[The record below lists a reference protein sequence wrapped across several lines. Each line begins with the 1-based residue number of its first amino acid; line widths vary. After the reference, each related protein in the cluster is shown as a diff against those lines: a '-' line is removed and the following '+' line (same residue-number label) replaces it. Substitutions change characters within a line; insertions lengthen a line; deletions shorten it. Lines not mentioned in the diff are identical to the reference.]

1 MMRKA
6 SKKPWISVIIPTREH
21 PEMLAKCMK
30 SLAAAVKKSKCW
42 IEIIVIDGDDD
53 PEPVQKVLR
62 AANLDEVNY
71 TVAEGWWNFSRINN
85 HAASLTSGEYL
96 LLLNDDCFVPPTF
109 FDDLG
114 QLSDDEILGFL
125 LIYEDKVRI
134 QHAGIDIIQ
143 NCQPV
148 NMGLAIPWPNYSA
161 SPRTRVTGVS
171 MACCLVPRRVF
182 DALGGLDVDYNFGLE
197 DVDFSL
203 RAWEN
208 GYRVTMCN
216 DIKCVHVG
224 NVSGHLMTSLSP
236 RNSPLYNFQV
246 FHKKWLQS
254 GRLSTVVGLVGDGDR
269 TENRA

>member
-1 MMRKA
+1 MRKV
-6 SKKPWISVIIPTREH
+6 SKSPWISVVVPTREH
-21 PEMLAKCMK
+21 PEILARCMK
-30 SLAAAVKKSKCW
+30 SLSAAVKKSDRW
-42 IEIIVIDGDDD
+42 IEVLVIDGGDD
-53 PEPVQKVLR
+53 PEPVQEVLR
-62 AANLDEVNY
+62 KADMAEVGY
-71 TVAEGWWNFSRINN
+71 TVAEGWWNYSRINN

-109 FDDLG
+109 FQDLG
-114 QLSDDEILGFL
+114 VLSDDEVLGFL
-125 LIYEDKVRI
+125 LVYDDKVRI

-148 NMGLAIPWPNYSA
+148 NMGLAVPWPHFNPP
-161 SPRTRVTGVS
+161 PRTRVTGVS

-182 DALGGLDVDYNFGLE
+182 DSLGGLDTEYNFGLE

-208 GYRVTMCN
+208 GFRVTMCN

-224 NVSGHLMTSLSP
+224 NVSGALMSSLSP

-246 FHKKWLQS
+246 FQKKWLQT
-254 GRLSTVVGLVGDGDR
+254 GRLDTVVGLVADGDR
-269 TENRA
+269 TANRA